1 MEKRNITHDIKKTFE
16 LSLSV
21 RMGTC
26 FVHAINAQF
35 CKSSASKTSMES
47 ELFVFCSF
55 KNMIQKAI
63 HRHCFSDPG
72 FFSCMSSPQQKEM
85 VKRICSALKD
95 FPTARGLNRMALRR
109 LVINVQEFF
118 GKHFG
123 AGEKAYPNKR
133 ESVLNFLQ
141 F

>member
-1 MEKRNITHDIKKTFE
+1 VYCCCMENVDIKNKSFE
-16 LSLSV
+16 IVTPV
-21 RMGTC
+21 RMTPCNEG
-26 FVHAINAQF
+26 H
-35 CKSSASKTSMES
+35 KSRFKES
-47 ELFVFCSF
+47 PNSPTGFGFFVFCSF